1 MALIERQIIDKI
13 ELTEVNTIQIRTA
26 TSIIKDGAEI
36 AKTYHRHSLSPG
48 DDVSNQDAR
57 VQAIANVIWTEE
69 VVNAYKALIAPINP
83 IISTNNNLE

>member
-1 MALIERQIIDKI
+1 MPLTEKTIIDKI

-26 TSIIKDGAEI
+26 TIIEKDGVEI

-57 VQAIANVIWTEE
+57 VQSIANAIWTED
-69 VVNAYKALIAPINP
+69 VVNAYKALIAKPD
-83 IISTNNNLE
+83 TNTTQ

>member
-1 MALIERQIIDKI
+1 MALIEKTIIDKI
-13 ELTEVNTIQIRTA
+13 ELTEINTIQIRTA

-48 DDVSNQDAR
+48 DNVSNEDAR

-69 VVNAYKALIAPINP
+69 IVNAYKELIAAIEPKAEEIP
-83 IISTNNNLE
+83 VVE